1 MVMSGAASYRFAVFF
16 AGALAPQA
24 TFDDDVDAFDEFES
38 SLFVSWRITNTITS
52 GISSNPKLRMLRLR
66 FLFFSASNWAPR
78 RASRFWRWRSRF
90 SGLGTAAESTDG
102 ISGGRFAGAL
112 R

>member
-1 MVMSGAASYRFAVFF
+1 MVMSGAAAYFFAVFF

-24 TFDDDVDAFDEFES
+24 TFDEDFDELEES
-38 SLFVSWRITNTITS
+38 PLFVSWRITNTMTS

-66 FLFFSASNWAPR
+66 FLFFSASNSATR

-90 SGLGTAAESTDG
+90 SGLGTAAESTEG
-102 ISGGRFAGAL
+102 ISGGRIAGAL